1 MADHNPT
8 KPYRI
13 LLWAGRTVALLAS
26 LFFLAFFIGEGV
38 GEFSALNEIPME
50 LAVFLPMLALAVL
63 GYILSFFRVQA
74 GAILQIADGGA
85 MLLYHLIRGGMA
97 DLTTALLFGL
107 PYMFCGVVSLLY
119 RRNIPSKPSSEPI
132 GSV

>member
-26 LFFLAFFIGEGV
+26 LFFLAFVIGESG
-38 GEFSALNEIPME
+38 ALNELPME

-63 GYILSFFRVQA
+63 GYVLSFFRVQA
-74 GAILQIADGGA
+74 GAILQIAGGGA

-107 PYMFCGVVSLLY
+107 PYLFCGINSLLY
-119 RRNIPSKPSSEPI
+119 CRGIPSKPSTAPAGPI
-132 GSV
+132 

>member
-26 LFFLAFFIGEGV
+26 LFFLAFVIGESG
-38 GEFSALNEIPME
+38 ALNELPME

-63 GYILSFFRVQA
+63 GYVLSFFRVQA
-74 GAILQIADGGA
+74 GAILQIAGGGA

-107 PYMFCGVVSLLY
+107 PYLFCGIISLLY